1 MLRCLRSPLSRAPC
15 EESRIQRN
23 IFCLALPL
31 KRLSTS
37 PQARCLRTS
46 NRLHRGVN
54 SSFNPRST
62 TTPLRLLSR
71 SFPRH
76 GVAGG
81 PSSVDTS
88 VEERRRRPDA
98 PIGPPALLARS
109 ITPGYCLA
117 IRPPPP
123 SVARPEFSRPRKC
136 RATQHFPAPMEALG
150 STLGM
155 PNLPASGVQRGG
167 PQVSTLPPPLPRRP
181 PVYARIRPRTTLLST
196 SASGRRSAG
205 RYASCRPYWSLS
217 LTLCS

>member
-1 MLRCLRSPLSRAPC
+1 MPSTPCL
-15 EESRIQRN
+15 N
-23 IFCLALPL
+23 TF
-31 KRLSTS
+31 TS
-37 PQARCLRTS
+37 PP
-46 NRLHRGVN
+46 RGVN

-62 TTPLRLLSR
+62 TTPLRLPSR

-81 PSSVDTS
+81 PSSVDKS

-98 PIGPPALLARS
+98 PIEPPALLERS

-117 IRPPPP
+117 VLPLPP
-123 SVARPEFSRPRKC
+123 SVARPEFSRPRKG

-205 RYASCRPYWSLS
+205 RYASCRPHWSLS
-217 LTLCS
+217 LTPCS

>member
-62 TTPLRLLSR
+62 TTPLRLPSR

-76 GVAGG
+76 GVAGV
-81 PSSVDTS
+81 PSFVDVS
-88 VEERRRRPDA
+88 VEERRRRPAA
-98 PIGPPALLARS
+98 PIEPPALLERS

-117 IRPPPP
+117 VLPLPP

-167 PQVSTLPPPLPRRP
+167 PQVSTLPPPLP
-181 PVYARIRPRTTLLST
+181 
-196 SASGRRSAG
+196 
-205 RYASCRPYWSLS
+205 
-217 LTLCS
+217 

>member
-1 MLRCLRSPLSRAPC
+1 MHNIDIRSQIDGFYSRRRTAGWRSVGYQR
-15 EESRIQRN
+15 EIQFGTRRAT
-23 IFCLALPL
+23 I
-31 KRLSTS
+31 
-37 PQARCLRTS
+37 
-46 NRLHRGVN
+46 
-54 SSFNPRST
+54 
-62 TTPLRLLSR
+62 LLSFFR
-71 SFPRH
+71 ISFT
-76 GVAGG
+76 
-81 PSSVDTS
+81 SSVDMS

-98 PIGPPALLARS
+98 PIEPPALLERS

-117 IRPPPP
+117 VLPLPP
-123 SVARPEFSRPRKC
+123 SVARPEFSRPRKG

-205 RYASCRPYWSLS
+205 RYASCRPHWSLS